1 MARNRISD
9 GKLLAPNG
17 KQSNL
22 NATQYEKGGEVKNNF
37 KVVSKKEEII
47 NYLTRNSGRWEGR
60 DKQNL
65 EELFETNQ
73 YTEQSDVIVEEL
85 TNQYYN
91 FYEKNH
97 SFKKIPFIIY
107 QNNKNMGFGEG
118 ELFQYDFLHDLLIC
132 SNSKEYILLKNT
144 KTEKLNDICGFIYE
158 KYDNKVYG
166 ALMHEYG
173 HYVNISNAVYIDG
186 DWLIKNYEQV
196 YKYISIYAAENRIE
210 FLAEVFALK
219 NIPNYDELNS
229 ETKEFI
235 KSYYDDKIPI
245 KNNFMLGGAIPS
257 NKKVGWS
264 IFGFVVGIITLGT
277 INSK

>member
-1 MARNRISD
+1 MVKKIVSD
-9 GKLLAPNG
+9 GKLLAPNR
-17 KQSNL
+17 KQSDL

-60 DKQNL
+60 DKENL

-91 FYEKNH
+91 FYGKNP

-144 KTEKLNDICGFIYE
+144 KNEKLNDICGFIYE

-186 DWLIKNYEQV
+186 DWVIQNYEQV

-245 KNNFMLGGAIPS
+245 KNNFMLGGVIPS

-264 IFGFVVGIITLGT
+264 IFGFVVGILTLGT